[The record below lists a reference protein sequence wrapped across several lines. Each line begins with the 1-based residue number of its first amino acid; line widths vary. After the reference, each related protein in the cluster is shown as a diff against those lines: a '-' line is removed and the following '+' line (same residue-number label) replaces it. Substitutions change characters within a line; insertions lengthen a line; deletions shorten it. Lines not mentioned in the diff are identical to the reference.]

1 MSTAT
6 GSRFLT
12 PKELADE
19 IGVSKSTLARWR
31 AEGLGPPP
39 TQAGP
44 KTVLYERSGVERWIA
59 KHTREMEGSNGWT

>member
-12 PKELADE
+12 PKQLADE
-19 IGVSKSTLARWR
+19 LGVSKSTLARWR
-31 AEGLGPPP
+31 AEGGGPPP

-59 KHTREMEGSNGWT
+59 KHTREAEKTNG